1 MSVIVRSG
9 TRECNI
15 PDGRSLKVIA
25 AVRIAANV
33 PRCSRSVIAFDAET
47 FRELLDK
54 ILGYKWRIRI
64 HFNSNSAL
72 YRERL
77 YTQKRF

>member
-54 ILGYKWRIRI
+54 ILG
-64 HFNSNSAL
+64 
-72 YRERL
+72 
-77 YTQKRF
+77 